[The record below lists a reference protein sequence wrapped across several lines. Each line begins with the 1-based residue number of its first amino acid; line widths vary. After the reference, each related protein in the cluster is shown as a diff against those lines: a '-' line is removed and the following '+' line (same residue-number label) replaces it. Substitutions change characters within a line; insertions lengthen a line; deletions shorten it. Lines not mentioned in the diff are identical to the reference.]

1 MRPVWGDDYSICCC
15 VSATQTGKEMQF
27 FGARANLAKC
37 LTYAVSG
44 GVDSKTRE
52 QCGPKYRAVEGDVL
66 TYEEFMPRFMDMM
79 DWLAGV
85 YVKTLNLIH
94 YMHDKYFYEAAELAL
109 IDTDVRRTL
118 LQVSLVSATW
128 LILSQLSSMPR

>member
-1 MRPVWGDDYSICCC
+1 M
-15 VSATQTGKEMQF
+15 
-27 FGARANLAKC
+27 
-37 LTYAVSG
+37 TYAVSG

-79 DWLAGV
+79 DWLASV

-94 YMHDKYFYEAAELAL
+94 YMHDKYFYEAAEMGSSIL
-109 IDTDVRRTL
+109 TSVVH
-118 LQVSLVSATW
+118 LQQVLRVSVMW
-128 LILSQLSSMPR
+128 

>member
-1 MRPVWGDDYSICCC
+1 
-15 VSATQTGKEMQF
+15 MQF

-66 TYEEFMPRFMDMM
+66 TYEEF
-79 DWLAGV
+79 V
-85 YVKTLNLIH
+85 CH
-94 YMHDKYFYEAAELAL
+94 
-109 IDTDVRRTL
+109 
-118 LQVSLVSATW
+118 VSW
-128 LILSQLSSMPR
+128 I

>member
-1 MRPVWGDDYSICCC
+1 
-15 VSATQTGKEMQF
+15 MQF

-66 TYEEFMPRFMDMM
+66 TYEEFMPCFMDMM
-79 DWLAGV
+79 NGWLAF
-85 YVKTLNLIH
+85 
-94 YMHDKYFYEAAELAL
+94 M
-109 IDTDVRRTL
+109 
-118 LQVSLVSATW
+118 
-128 LILSQLSSMPR
+128 

>member
-1 MRPVWGDDYSICCC
+1 MTTIASAA

-94 YMHDKYFYEAAELAL
+94 YMHDKYFYEGSRVGAH
-109 IDTDVRRTL
+109 RYRC
-118 LQVSLVSATW
+118 
-128 LILSQLSSMPR
+128 SSYFRYRYRWFQPRG